1 MVLSVHKLSHF
12 LKTHSKLENQHRNP
26 DAGAGDDGAV
36 LSEFR
41 SGVSSFL
48 NRIALGSSETPGSE
62 FWTLGRVGLLLEGL
76 CLIHKEFVKT
86 VARLNHPL
94 SVWGPAITDEYLSF
108 SFHLL
113 GLLNQVSSSIS
124 HLNQARLS
132 LSFALSQSQHHS
144 PPHPPPHTAAPATST
159 AVAVTSAEAT
169 ETVAADS
176 AVVTSAAAAKNL
188 RKILPQDLQKDFN
201 LGKANWKQL
210 GEEIPDNKERA
221 IHESLMITK
230 RVSFWLLG
238 AVLSGLS
245 SDLKP
250 FMELRKWVMG
260 SDQEPLLLRLD
271 CVFTKEVTEKKQSA
285 VKEVKEINEMVAKVV
300 SAAMEGGDDS
310 AAKELGKQL
319 QRFEEQLEGMRKQT
333 DNLFKEVLAA
343 RSGLV
348 DGLRCSSSG

>member
-26 DAGAGDDGAV
+26 DAGAGDYGAV

-48 NRIALGSSETPGSE
+48 NRMAFGSSETPGSE
-62 FWTLGRVGLLLEGL
+62 FWSLGRVGLFLEGV

-113 GLLNQVSSSIS
+113 GLLNEVSSSLS
-124 HLNQARLS
+124 HLNKSRLS
-132 LSFALSQSQHHS
+132 LSFALSQSEHRS
-144 PPHPPPHTAAPATST
+144 PPPTPA
-159 AVAVTSAEAT
+159 V
-169 ETVAADS
+169 
-176 AVVTSAAAAKNL
+176 AKNL
-188 RKILPQDLQKDFN
+188 RKILPQDFQKDFN

-221 IHESLMITK
+221 IHESLVITK
-230 RVSFWLLG
+230 RVSFWILG

-245 SDLKP
+245 SDLRP
-250 FMELRKWVMG
+250 FMELRKWVLG

-271 CVFTKEVTEKKQSA
+271 CVFIKEVTEKKQSA
-285 VKEVKEINEMVAKVV
+285 VKEVKEINEMVAKVA
-300 SAAMEGGDDS
+300 AAMEGDNGDDN

>member
-48 NRIALGSSETPGSE
+48 NRMAFGSSETPGSE
-62 FWTLGRVGLLLEGL
+62 FWSLGRVGLFLEGV

-113 GLLNQVSSSIS
+113 GLLNED
-124 HLNQARLS
+124 
-132 LSFALSQSQHHS
+132 F
-144 PPHPPPHTAAPATST
+144 
-159 AVAVTSAEAT
+159 
-169 ETVAADS
+169 
-176 AVVTSAAAAKNL
+176 
-188 RKILPQDLQKDFN
+188 QKDFN

-221 IHESLMITK
+221 IHESLVITK
-230 RVSFWLLG
+230 RVSFWILG

-245 SDLKP
+245 SDLRP
-250 FMELRKWVMG
+250 FMELRKWVLG

-271 CVFTKEVTEKKQSA
+271 CVFIKEVTEKKQSA
-285 VKEVKEINEMVAKVV
+285 VKEVKEINEMVAKVA
-300 SAAMEGGDDS
+300 AAMEGDNGDDN

-333 DNLFKEVLAA
+333 DNLFKEILAA

>member
-12 LKTHSKLENQHRNP
+12 LKTHSKLENQHRNS
-26 DAGAGDDGAV
+26 DAGAGDYGDV

-41 SGVSSFL
+41 SGVSSFV
-48 NRIALGSSETPGSE
+48 NRMAFGSSEAPGSE

-132 LSFALSQSQHHS
+132 LSYALSQSQHHS
-144 PPHPPPHTAAPATST
+144 PPPHTAVPSTST
-159 AVAVTSAEAT
+159 SVAMTSAEP
-169 ETVAADS
+169 
-176 AVVTSAAAAKNL
+176 AVAAKNL
-188 RKILPQDLQKDFN
+188 RKILPHDLQKDFN
-201 LGKANWKQL
+201 LGKSNWKQL
-210 GEEIPDNKERA
+210 EEEIPDNKERA
-221 IHESLMITK
+221 IHESLVIMK
-230 RVSFWLLG
+230 RVSFWILG

-245 SDLKP
+245 SDLRP

-271 CVFTKEVTEKKQSA
+271 CVFIKEVTEKQQSA
-285 VKEVKEINEMVAKVV
+285 VKEVKEINEMVAKVA

-333 DNLFKEVLAA
+333 DCLFKEVLAA

-348 DGLRCSSSG
+348 DGLRCSSSSG

>member
-144 PPHPPPHTAAPATST
+144 L
-159 AVAVTSAEAT
+159 
-169 ETVAADS
+169 AADS

>member
-48 NRIALGSSETPGSE
+48 NRMAFGSSETPGSE
-62 FWTLGRVGLLLEGL
+62 FWSLGRVGLFLEGL
-76 CLIHKEFVKT
+76 CLVHKEFVKT

-94 SVWGPAITDEYLSF
+94 SLWGPAITDEYLSF

-113 GLLNQVSSSIS
+113 GLLNEVSSSLS
-124 HLNQARLS
+124 HLNKSRLS
-132 LSFALSQSQHHS
+132 LSFALSQSEHRS
-144 PPHPPPHTAAPATST
+144 PPQRAAPATSA
-159 AVAVTSAEAT
+159 AV
-169 ETVAADS
+169 
-176 AVVTSAAAAKNL
+176 AKNL
-188 RKILPQDLQKDFN
+188 RKILPQDFQKDFN

-210 GEEIPDNKERA
+210 EEEIPDNKERA
-221 IHESLMITK
+221 IHESLVITK

-250 FMELRKWVMG
+250 FMELRKWALG

-271 CVFTKEVTEKKQSA
+271 CVFVKEVTEKKQSA
-285 VKEVKEINEMVAKVV
+285 MKEVREINEAVAKVA
-300 SAAMEGGDDS
+300 STAMEGDDDS
-310 AAKELGKQL
+310 AAKELLGKQL
-319 QRFEEQLEGMRKQT
+319 QRFEEQLEGMRKPT